1 MKTSKKNG
9 AYCFKKVNHPTK
21 SVYSL
26 VLIFTLAIGL
36 FSCSGSYE
44 SQLAAENTM
53 AAADSI
59 AGLMSSKA
67 AVIGKADSS
76 HTFIR
81 TADIKFKVKDVKQST
96 FNIEDLVAKHNGY
109 ITSTNLSSTI
119 SFQNKVQVT
128 EDSCKERTY
137 YTVDNSV
144 TIRIPNTELDA
155 VLRGLAPFMDF
166 LDHRNIKADDIKY
179 TLLSNQF
186 AENRYKNHKQRLT
199 NAIDNKGKKLKET
212 ATAEDDLLLKHIIA
226 DNTKIETLE
235 LMDQVSYS
243 TVTLYIYQ
251 SQTVKETL
259 VANEKT
265 IEPYITSFGERLGS
279 AFKDGW
285 FVFEQ
290 IILFFVKIWGL
301 LVLMLGMFLLIRW
314 IIIYFSKPVIRKA

>member
-9 AYCFKKVNHPTK
+9 VNYSKKVNHPTK
-21 SVYSL
+21 SVYAL

-36 FSCSGSYE
+36 FSCGGSYE
-44 SQLAAENTM
+44 SKLAAENTI

-59 AGLMSSKA
+59 AGLMSSNA

-81 TADIKFKVKDVKQST
+81 TADIKFRVKNVKQST
-96 FNIEDLVAKHNGY
+96 FDIEDLVAKHGGY
-109 ITSTNLSSTI
+109 ITYTNLSSNITY
-119 SFQNKVQVT
+119 QNKVQVS

-137 YTVDNSV
+137 YNVDNSV
-144 TIRIPNTELDA
+144 TMRIPNTELDA
-155 VLRGLAPFMDF
+155 VLRGLAPSMDF
-166 LDHRNIKADDIKY
+166 LDHRTIKADDIKY
-179 TLLSNQF
+179 TLLSNQY

-212 ATAEDDLLLKHIIA
+212 ATAEDDLLLKQIIA

-235 LMDQVSYS
+235 LMDKVSYS

-251 SQTVKETL
+251 AQTIKEII

-265 IEPYITSFGERLGS
+265 IEPYVPSFGQRLGG
-279 AFKDGW
+279 AFQDGW